1 MRADSAFYSR
11 AMLTTALT
19 FDVRFSVTARQD
31 KQIRAAI
38 AAIPDSAW
46 TPIAYW
52 LSAPGNSG
60 ADRLGDADGVVS
72 EGERDGVGDHDLPA
86 DTAGE
91 VRGCVEYRELGGEV
105 ADRGDDPPGSA
116 VSRLRPVYQHD
127 RAGGPGRR
135 LSILVGSC
143 STSVRVDRRGQR
155 VTRPPGLTGSGST
168 RGGSGRGGPVLGPR
182 VRGMVAGPR
191 DGAPAGPEQPRKL
204 ASFSQLQHAGR
215 SPDGRAE
222 EVSDAIGDGE
232 SGGPADDDSQNRAAG
247 VAATDACTDPAGETE
262 RDKYDEHGDRY
273 PPRRGR

>member
-1 MRADSAFYSR
+1 
-11 AMLTTALT
+11 MLTTALT

-31 KQIRAAI
+31 KKIRAAI
-38 AAIPDSAW
+38 AAIPDSVC

-52 LSAPGNSG
+52 LSAPGVSG
-60 ADRLGDADGVVS
+60 ADRLGDADAVLS
-72 EGERDGVGDHDLPA
+72 EGEGYGVGDHDLRA

-135 LSILVGSC
+135 PSIFVGSC

-168 RGGSGRGGPVLGPR
+168 GPGPAVAAQCWGQGEAGEFPHVLG
-182 VRGMVAGPR
+182 AC
-191 DGAPAGPEQPRKL
+191 GAPSRGAPSPG
-204 ASFSQLQHAGR
+204 QLQHAGR

-222 EVSDAIGDGE
+222 EVSDAVGDGE
-232 SGGPADDDSQNRAAG
+232 SGGAADDDSQDRTAG
-247 VAATDACTDPAGETE
+247 VAATDACADPAGETE
-262 RDKYDEHGDRY
+262 RDEYDENGDRY